1 MAKAKNTVVEN
12 KKRPW
17 FVTRMLKWLW
27 RKKWWIILIAIVMVG
42 INMFSGGAKKV
53 AKDSYS
59 TVEIIRGDMRQ
70 IVSAT
75 GEIQPV
81 NTVNVGSQVSGTIS
95 NIYVDYNSHVNKGD
109 VLLTIEPSVLEAQV
123 KEAEASLNSSESKRN
138 YAKSE
143 YERNKMLYADGFI
156 SRAEMEQSQ
165 TTYEQAEQEVV
176 RMRSQYERAQT
187 NLGYAT
193 ITSPVDGT
201 VISRKVDV
209 GQTVAAS
216 FQTPDLFEIAEDLSK
231 MQIDTS
237 VSEADIGVIK
247 EGQRVTFTVDAYP
260 NKEFE
265 GRVHQI
271 RLSPTTTSNVVVY
284 TVVIGVDNSDLSLLP
299 GMTAFVTIV
308 VDERFNT
315 FKVQNSAFLVRSF
328 DSFGVE
334 TNGATPTTHLAL
346 LRNGK
351 IVFVEYSKGLVGATE
366 TEIVSDD
373 IQEGDKIVVGKIGAS
388 GSKPSSMGNRRGGMG
403 GPGGGP
409 M

>member
-1 MAKAKNTVVEN
+1 MAKKEAVVNTP
-12 KKRPW
+12 KRPSFLRRTISW
-17 FVTRMLKWLW
+17 IW
-27 RKKWWIILIAIVMVG
+27 RKKWWVVLIAIVLFS
-42 INMFSGGAKKV
+42 INLIWGGAKKV
-53 AKDSYS
+53 AKSEYA
-59 TVEIIRGDMRQ
+59 TVEITRGDMRQ

-81 NTVNVGSQVSGTIS
+81 NTVNIGSQVSGTID
-95 NIYVDYNSHVNKGD
+95 NIYVDYNSKVKKGD
-109 VLLTIEPSVLEAQV
+109 LLLTIEPSVLKAQV
-123 KEAEASLNSSESKRN
+123 EEAKASLESAESRARL
-138 YAKSE
+138 AKSE
-143 YERNKMLYADGFI
+143 YLREKTLFESDFIARADLEKAQA
-156 SRAEMEQSQ
+156 S
-165 TTYEQAEQEVV
+165 YEQAQQDVV
-176 RMRSQYERAQT
+176 RMKSQYERAQT

-193 ITSPVDGT
+193 IKSPVDGT

-231 MQIDTS
+231 MQIETS
-237 VSEADIGVIK
+237 VSEADIGMVK

-260 NKEFE
+260 NKTFE

-284 TVVIGVDNSDLSLLP
+284 TVVIEVDNSDLSLMP
-299 GMTAFVTIV
+299 GMTAFVTII

-334 TNGATPTTHLAL
+334 TNGATPTTHLAIM
-346 LRNGK
+346 RNGK
-351 IVFVEYSKGLVGATE
+351 ITFVEYSKGLVGATDK
-366 TEIVSDD
+366 EIIADG
-373 IQEGDKIVVGKIGAS
+373 IEEGDKIVVGKMGTTS
-388 GSKPSSMGNRRGGMG
+388 SKNNGMNSRRGMG
-403 GPGGGP
+403 GGRPP

>member
-1 MAKAKNTVVEN
+1 MAKKEVVLNTP
-12 KKRPW
+12 KRPS
-17 FVTRMLKWLW
+17 FVRRVMSWIW
-27 RKKWWIILIAIVMVG
+27 RKKWWVLLVAVIVIG
-42 INMFSGGAKKV
+42 ANMIFGGEKKATKSG
-53 AKDSYS
+53 YS
-59 TVEIIRGDMRQ
+59 TVEITRGDMRQ

-81 NTVNVGSQVSGTIS
+81 NTVNIGSQVSGTID
-95 NIYVDYNSHVNKGD
+95 NIYVDYNSKVKKGD
-109 VLLTIEPSVLEAQV
+109 LLLTIEPSVLKAQV
-123 KEAEASLNSSESKRN
+123 EEAKASLESAESRARL
-138 YAKSE
+138 AKSE
-143 YERNKMLYADGFI
+143 YLREKTLFESDFIARADLEKAQA
-156 SRAEMEQSQ
+156 S
-165 TTYEQAEQEVV
+165 YEQAQQDVV
-176 RMRSQYERAQT
+176 RMKSQYERAQT

-193 ITSPVDGT
+193 IKSPVDGT

-231 MQIDTS
+231 MQIETS
-237 VSEADIGVIK
+237 VSEADIGMVK

-260 NKEFE
+260 NKTFE

-284 TVVIGVDNSDLSLLP
+284 TVVIEVDNSDLSLMP
-299 GMTAFVTIV
+299 GMTAFVTII

-334 TNGATPTTHLAL
+334 TNGATPATHLAIM
-346 LRNGK
+346 RNGK
-351 IVFVEYSKGLVGATE
+351 ITFVEYSKGLVGATD
-366 TEIVSDD
+366 TEIIADGIEEV
-373 IQEGDKIVVGKIGAS
+373 DKIVVGKMGTTS
-388 GSKPSSMGNRRGGMG
+388 SKNNGMNSRRSMGGGR
-403 GPGGGP
+403 PP

>member
-1 MAKAKNTVVEN
+1 MATKTQSVNN
-12 KKRPW
+12 HKRPG
-17 FVTRMLKWLW
+17 FVRRVLKWVW
-27 RKKWWIILIAIVMVG
+27 RKKWWIILIAIVVIG
-42 INMFSGGAKKV
+42 INVVWGGGKKAAKKNE
-53 AKDSYS
+53 YS
-59 TVEIIRGDMRQ
+59 TVEIMRGDMRQ

-81 NTVNVGSQVSGTIS
+81 NTVNVGSQVSGTID
-95 NIYVDYNSHVNKGD
+95 NIYVDYNSKVKKGD
-109 VLLTIEPSVLEAQV
+109 ILLTIEPSVLEAQV
-123 KEAEASLNSSESKRN
+123 REAEASLSSAKSKRN

-143 YERNKMLYADGFI
+143 YERNKILYNEGYI

-165 TTYEQAEQEVV
+165 TTYEQSEQDVV
-176 RMRSQYERAQT
+176 RMNSQYERAKT

-193 ITSPVDGT
+193 ISSPVDGT

-231 MQIDTS
+231 MQIETS
-237 VSEADIGVIK
+237 VSEADIGVVK

-260 NKEFE
+260 NKTFE

-284 TVVIGVDNSDLSLLP
+284 TVVIAVDNSDLSLMP
-299 GMTAFVTIV
+299 GMTAFVTII

-315 FKVQNSAFLVRSF
+315 FKVQNSAFLIRSF
-328 DSFGVE
+328 DSLGVE
-334 TNGATPTTHLAL
+334 TNGATPTTHLAI
-346 LRNGK
+346 LRDGK
-351 IVFVEYSKGLVGATE
+351 ITFVEYTKGLVGATE
-366 TEIVSDD
+366 TEIVAEGIDA
-373 IQEGDKIVVGKIGAS
+373 GDKIVVGKMGATMAK
-388 GSKPSSMGNRRGGMG
+388 KPSGNNNRRG
-403 GPGGGP
+403 PGGP

>member
-1 MAKAKNTVVEN
+1 MATKIQNANTP
-12 KKRPW
+12 KKRS
-17 FVTRMLKWLW
+17 FLRRAFTWLW
-27 RKKWWIILIAIVMVG
+27 RKKWWIILIVVIAIG
-42 INMFSGGAKKV
+42 ANLIFGGAQKV
-53 AKDSYS
+53 AKSEYS
-59 TVEIIRGDMRQ
+59 TVEIVRGDMRQ

-81 NTVNVGSQVSGTIS
+81 NTVNIGSQVSGTID
-95 NIYVDYNSHVNKGD
+95 NIYVDYNSKVKKGD
-109 VLLTIEPSVLEAQV
+109 ILLTIEPSVLEAQV
-123 KEAEASLNSSESKRN
+123 REAEASLSSSKSKRN

-143 YERNKMLYADGFI
+143 YVRNKTLYNEGFI

-165 TTYEQAEQEVV
+165 TTYEQAEQDVV
-176 RMRSQYERAQT
+176 RMQSQYERAKT

-193 ITSPVDGT
+193 ISSPVDGT

-231 MQIDTS
+231 MQIETS
-237 VSEADIGVIK
+237 VSEADIGAVK

-260 NKEFE
+260 NKTFE

-284 TVVIGVDNSDLSLLP
+284 TVVIEVDNSDLSLMP
-299 GMTAFVTIV
+299 GMTAFVTII

-334 TNGATPTTHLAL
+334 TNGATPTFA
-346 LRNGK
+346 
-351 IVFVEYSKGLVGATE
+351 
-366 TEIVSDD
+366 
-373 IQEGDKIVVGKIGAS
+373 
-388 GSKPSSMGNRRGGMG
+388 
-403 GPGGGP
+403 
-409 M
+409 

>member
-1 MAKAKNTVVEN
+1 MAIKTQNIN
-12 KKRPW
+12 NQKKPGFINR
-17 FVTRMLKWLW
+17 VLKWIW
-27 RKKWWIILIAIVMVG
+27 RKKWWIVLIAVVVIG
-42 INMFSGGAKKV
+42 ANKIWGGEKKTTKSEY
-53 AKDSYS
+53 A
-59 TVEIIRGDMRQ
+59 TVEVMRGDMRQ

-81 NTVNVGSQVSGTIS
+81 NTVNVGSQVSGTIN
-95 NIYVDYNSHVNKGD
+95 NIYVDYNSKVKKGD

-123 KEAEASLNSSESKRN
+123 REAEASLNSSESKRN

-143 YERNKMLYADGFI
+143 YKRNKILYAEGFI

-165 TTYEQAEQEVV
+165 TTYEQSEQDVV
-176 RMRSQYERAQT
+176 RMRSQYERAKT

-231 MQIDTS
+231 MQIETS
-237 VSEADIGVIK
+237 VSEADIGVVK

-260 NKEFE
+260 NKTFE

-284 TVVIGVDNSDLSLLP
+284 TVVIEVDNSDLSLMP
-299 GMTAFVTIV
+299 GMTAFVTII

-328 DSFGVE
+328 DNFGVE
-334 TNGATPTTHLAL
+334 TNGATPGTHLAV
-346 LRNGK
+346 LRDGK
-351 IVFVEYSKGLVGATE
+351 VVFVEYSKGLVGATE
-366 TEIVSDD
+366 TEIVSND
-373 IQEGDKIVVGKIGAS
+373 IAEGDKIVVGKIGATPAK
-388 GSKPSSMGNRRGGMG
+388 KPSGNDRRGGAAG
-403 GPGGGP
+403 GPGGP

>member
-1 MAKAKNTVVEN
+1 MATKIQNANTP
-12 KKRPW
+12 KKRS
-17 FVTRMLKWLW
+17 FLRRAFTWLW
-27 RKKWWIILIAIVMVG
+27 RKKWWIILIVVIAIG
-42 INMFSGGAKKV
+42 ANLIFGGAQKV
-53 AKDSYS
+53 AKSEYS
-59 TVEIIRGDMRQ
+59 TVEIVRGDMRQ

-81 NTVNVGSQVSGTIS
+81 NTVNIGSQVSGTID
-95 NIYVDYNSHVNKGD
+95 NIYVDYNSKVKKGD
-109 VLLTIEPSVLEAQV
+109 ILLTIEPSVLEAQV
-123 KEAEASLNSSESKRN
+123 REAEASLSSSKSKRN

-143 YERNKMLYADGFI
+143 YVRNKTLYNEGFI

-165 TTYEQAEQEVV
+165 TTYEQAEQDVV
-176 RMRSQYERAQT
+176 RMQSQYERAKT

-193 ITSPVDGT
+193 ISSPVDGT

-231 MQIDTS
+231 MQIETS
-237 VSEADIGVIK
+237 VSEADIGAVK

-260 NKEFE
+260 NKTFE

-284 TVVIGVDNSDLSLLP
+284 TVVIEVDNSDLSLMP
-299 GMTAFVTIV
+299 GMTAFVTII

-334 TNGATPTTHLAL
+334 TNGATPTTHLAI
-346 LRNGK
+346 LRDGK
-351 IVFVEYSKGLVGATE
+351 IVFVEYAKGLVGATE
-366 TEIVSDD
+366 TEIVSDG
-373 IQEGDKIVVGKIGAS
+373 INEGDKIVVGKIGAS
-388 GSKPSSMGNRRGGMG
+388 GAKKPSANGGNRRGGMG
-403 GPGGGP
+403 GPGGP

>member
-1 MAKAKNTVVEN
+1 MATKLENKNTAA
-12 KKRPW
+12 RPSRLR
-17 FVTRMLKWLW
+17 RMLAWIW
-27 RKKWWIILIAIVMVG
+27 RKKWWIVLIALLVFVVP
-42 INMFSGGAKKV
+42 MFFGGASKNTKNE
-53 AKDSYS
+53 YS
-59 TVEIIRGDMRQ
+59 TVEITRGDMRQ

-75 GEIQPV
+75 GEIKPV
-81 NTVNVGSQVSGTIS
+81 NTVNIGSQVSGTIN
-95 NIYVDYNSHVNKGD
+95 NIYVDYNSKVKKGD
-109 VLLTIEPSVLEAQV
+109 LLLTIEPSVLEAQV
-123 KEAEASLNSSESKRN
+123 REAEASLSSSKSKRN

-143 YERNKMLYADGFI
+143 YMRNKTLYNEGFI

-165 TTYEQAEQEVV
+165 TTYEQAEQDVV
-176 RMRSQYERAQT
+176 RTQSQYERAKT

-193 ITSPVDGT
+193 IKSPVDGT

-231 MQIDTS
+231 MQIETS
-237 VSEADIGVIK
+237 VSEADIGMVR

-260 NKEFE
+260 NKTFE

-284 TVVIGVDNSDLSLLP
+284 TVVIEVDNSDLSLMP
-299 GMTAFVTIV
+299 GMTAFVTII

-334 TNGATPTTHLAL
+334 TNGATPATHLAIM
-346 LRNGK
+346 RDGK
-351 IVFVEYSKGLVGATE
+351 ITFVEYSKGLVGATE
-366 TEIVSDD
+366 TEIVSDGV
-373 IQEGDKIVVGKIGAS
+373 QEGDKIVVGKMGATS
-388 GSKPSSMGNRRGGMG
+388 AKKNTGGNRGRMG
-403 GPGGGP
+403 GGRPP

>member
-1 MAKAKNTVVEN
+1 MTN
-12 KKRPW
+12 KTQNNASSRRSFLRRVLSW
-17 FVTRMLKWLW
+17 IW
-27 RKKWWIILIAIVMVG
+27 RKKWWILIIVAIVIG
-42 INMFSGGAKKV
+42 ARLIFGGTTKADR
-53 AKDSYS
+53 AEYS

-81 NTVNVGSQVSGTIS
+81 NTVNVGSQVSGTIN
-95 NIYVDYNSHVNKGD
+95 NIFVDYNSTVKKGD

-123 KEAEASLNSSESKRN
+123 REAEASLNSSESKRN

-143 YERNKMLYADGFI
+143 YKRNQILYNEGYI

-165 TTYEQAEQEVV
+165 TTYEQAEQDVV
-176 RMRSQYERAQT
+176 RTKSQYERAKT

-193 ITSPVDGT
+193 ISSPVDGT

-231 MQIDTS
+231 MQIETS
-237 VSEADIGVIK
+237 VSEADIGAVR

-260 NKEFE
+260 NKTFE

-284 TVVIGVDNSDLSLLP
+284 TVVIEVDNSDLSLMP

-315 FKVQNSAFLVRSF
+315 FKVQNSAFLIRSF
-328 DSFGVE
+328 DNLGVE
-334 TNGATPTTHLAL
+334 TNGATPATHLAIM
-346 LRNGK
+346 RDGK
-351 IVFVEYSKGLVGATE
+351 ITFVEYTKGLVGATE
-366 TEIVSDD
+366 TEIVSDGITD
-373 IQEGDKIVVGKIGAS
+373 GDKIVVGKIGATSAKKNTS
-388 GSKPSSMGNRRGGMG
+388 GNRGGMG
-403 GPGGGP
+403 GRPP